1 MIIIL
6 KDSILKCINNDS
18 DIYFLSQKLTS
29 KIIEYSKNKNKK
41 DISDFIDI
49 VILLI
54 FILKIIIE
62 LNLGNILWNYVYIV
76 I

>member
-29 KIIEYSKNKNKK
+29 KIIEYSKKK
-41 DISDFIDI
+41 ILI
-49 VILLI
+49 ILLI